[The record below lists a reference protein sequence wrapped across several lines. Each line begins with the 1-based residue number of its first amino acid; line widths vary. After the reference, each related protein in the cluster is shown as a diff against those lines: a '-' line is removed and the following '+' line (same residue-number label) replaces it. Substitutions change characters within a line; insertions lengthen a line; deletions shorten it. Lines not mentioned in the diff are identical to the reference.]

1 MNLEPVIGL
10 EIHVQLKTQSKMFCA
25 CDNAGEDRPINTTVC
40 EICMGHPGTLP
51 AANRTAIEWAIKT
64 AHALSCAI
72 SPESKFDRKHYFYP
86 DLPKGYQIS
95 QYDQPLGR
103 NGFMLVK
110 TDRVDESS
118 PRKGFSHIRIH
129 RLHLEED
136 AAKLVHALHGGSSM
150 VDFNR
155 AGTPLMEIVTEPDI
169 RASAEAG
176 TFLKELRML
185 MRALRVSDADMEKGH
200 LRADANIS
208 LRPIGESALYPK
220 TEIKNLNSFRSVER
234 ALDFEISRQS
244 ALWAQGSPP
253 KTQSTRGWNQDLSQ
267 TVPHRSKESAHDYR
281 YFQEP
286 DIAPLKIRVDTET
299 GAEGV
304 HLLTNNETA
313 ISLAS
318 LTSEMPELPQ
328 AKRFRFI
335 EEYGLEYENAALLTS
350 DIFLSEFFEKT
361 ISELKAWLIAEKP
374 ISLNEKKLWDEHH
387 AEFIRLS
394 SSMLINKLGALVHA
408 GDGRWESVKITPE
421 NFAELVT
428 LIFEKK
434 ISSSGATAILE
445 EMSRTGADPCAI
457 RDQKGLA
464 QVDDSTAL
472 KQSVS
477 SVLVKNP
484 DIVDSYKKGNT
495 NVVQFLVGEV
505 MKETKGQANPQIV
518 RNLFTESLE
527 K

>member
-10 EIHVQLKTQSKMFCA
+10 EIHVQLKTHSKMFCA
-25 CDNAGEDRPINTTVC
+25 CDNGGEDRPINSTVC

-51 AANRTAIEWAIKT
+51 AANRTAIEWGIKT
-64 AHALSCAI
+64 AYVLSCTI
-72 SPESKFDRKHYFYP
+72 SAESKFDRKHYFYP

-103 NGFMLVK
+103 NGFLLIK
-110 TDRVDESS
+110 TDRADESS
-118 PRKGFSHIRIH
+118 PRNGFAHIRIA

-136 AAKLVHALHGGSSM
+136 AAKLLHTPHGGSSM

-155 AGTPLMEIVTEPDI
+155 AGTPLMEIVTEPDM
-169 RASAEAG
+169 RTSAEAG

-185 MRALRVSDADMEKGH
+185 MRALCVSSADMEKGH

-208 LRPIGESALYPK
+208 LRPFGENMLYPK

-244 ALWAQGSPP
+244 ALWDQGSPP
-253 KTQSTRGWNQDLSQ
+253 QMQSTRGWNQELGH
-267 TVPHRSKESAHDYR
+267 TVPHRVKESAHDYR

-286 DIAPLKIRVDTET
+286 DIVPLKIRVDTEMS
-299 GAEGV
+299 AEGARFFTTSE
-304 HLLTNNETA
+304 HA
-313 ISLAS
+313 ISLLH
-318 LTSEMPELPQ
+318 LTSALPELPQ
-328 AKRFRFI
+328 AKRFRFM

-350 DIFLSEFFEKT
+350 DMFLPEFFEKT
-361 ISELKAWLIAEKP
+361 ISELKAWLIAAKQV
-374 ISLNEKKLWDEHH
+374 SLNEKKLWDEHH
-387 AEFIRLS
+387 AELIRLS
-394 SSMLINKLGALVHA
+394 AGIMINKLGALVHA
-408 GDGRWESVKITPE
+408 GGGGWKSLKVTPE

-434 ISSSGATAILE
+434 VNSSGAAAILE
-445 EMSRTGADPCAI
+445 EMYETGGDPCTI

-464 QVDDSTAL
+464 QVDDVSAL
-472 KQSVS
+472 EQAVS
-477 SVLVKNP
+477 SVLAKNP
-484 DIVDSYKKGNT
+484 DSIDSYKKGNT
-495 NVVQFLVGEV
+495 NVIQFLVGEV
-505 MKETKGQANPQIV
+505 MRETKGQANPQIV
-518 RNLFTESLE
+518 RNLFIASLE